1 MASGGPMA
9 LGVQESSG
17 IPVSEAKGVAERRP
31 Y

>member
-1 MASGGPMA
+1 MA
-9 LGVQESSG
+9 LGGQESSG